1 MARIGSILQVSDT
14 RRATRVTE
22 PYNPQRGDV
31 SVYSAR
37 VVTTRTLRDLPFHEA
52 LALVD
57 AGAAFIDLRS
67 VEPYLDVHIP
77 GSLCLLY
84 ERGPGMASRARD
96 CLPLELPL
104 ILEVSDENG
113 GIDLVHAAASL
124 RGKGFTVV
132 GKTSD
137 PINQWAGIRGVP
149 SSTEIVHSTISGSG
163 IALDV
168 GDPGAEHMEDAI
180 RIPIESLWHRV
191 GDELAGA
198 ERVAIVSGYGVR
210 AALAV
215 GILERAG
222 VGEVLFWSERL
233 ARS

>member
-1 MARIGSILQVSDT
+1 VLA
-14 RRATRVTE
+14 
-22 PYNPQRGDV
+22 P
-31 SVYSAR
+31 
-37 VVTTRTLRDLPFHEA
+37 RTLRDLPFDEA
-52 LALVD
+52 IAHVD
-57 AGAAFIDLRS
+57 EGAAFIDLRS

-96 CLPLELPL
+96 CLPLELPI
-104 ILEVSDENG
+104 ILEEIDGNG
-113 GIDLVHAAASL
+113 MIDYIHAAASL
-124 RGKGFTVV
+124 RGKGFTVL
-132 GKTSD
+132 GKTAD
-137 PINQWAGIRGVP
+137 PINQWAAVRGVP
-149 SSTEIVHSTISGSG
+149 ASTEIVHSTLPGSG

-168 GDPGAEHMEDAI
+168 GDPEAEHMEDAI

-191 GDELAGA
+191 DEIAGA

-222 VGEVLFWSERL
+222 VREVLFWSERL
-233 ARS
+233 ARR